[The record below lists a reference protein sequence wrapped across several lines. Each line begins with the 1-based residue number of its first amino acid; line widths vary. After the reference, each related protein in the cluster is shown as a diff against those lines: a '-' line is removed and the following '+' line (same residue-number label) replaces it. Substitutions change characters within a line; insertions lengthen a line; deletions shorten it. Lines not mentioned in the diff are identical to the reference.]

1 MPPTPSRLTM
11 IEPADARD
19 LAGVGVLVGSGQRSG
34 TYVLQDAHTHP
45 VQMAVDGLE
54 LLPLAEALRR
64 YD

>member
-1 MPPTPSRLTM
+1 M